1 MCERIYVLLEIVNIV
16 LCLHYLW
23 GKKPK
28 INLGTV
34 LVICTDVL
42 IFELIN
48 QYDADMAGYVLMY
61 FLIFVYTVSE
71 FGSSMPD
78 ALLGNVLYILLLGTA
93 QLLVNLPFLVL
104 HIPLFSENV
113 LGIYTNIMVM
123 LLLFFLKQ
131 KLHFL
136 FDLAT
141 GKRGVHVFIIV
152 ISGGAVILS
161 TFRYKLFLMIS
172 IEELLVILIFG
183 SLICILSYC
192 WQAEREKVRIKQ
204 VELQMHK

>member
-123 LLLFFLKQ
+123 LLLFFFAN
-131 KLHFL
+131 LHL
-136 FDLAT
+136 LL
-141 GKRGVHVFIIV
+141 
-152 ISGGAVILS
+152 IL
-161 TFRYKLFLMIS
+161 RLI
-172 IEELLVILIFG
+172 LLLLLLIYIR
-183 SLICILSYC
+183 L
-192 WQAEREKVRIKQ
+192 
-204 VELQMHK
+204 